1 MHLVFESQLDS
12 ESHRKD
18 DVNQQQDDLVT
29 NDGTFLQ
36 VKSLRSCCNASTQMA
51 MVWSS
56 WRCEKV
62 INLPN
67 FADKWDMCMT
77 LQSCVTGHIWYKVNG
92 NHGGWQC
99 KPSRYRF
106 VRQQVTTLHECT
118 ANQSNHGLQQRSSW
132 PGVLLVAVFGRNFDG
147 HVPRFNT
154 LQSAMNWTMFHSV
167 SVSWRTD

>member
-1 MHLVFESQLDS
+1 
-12 ESHRKD
+12 
-18 DVNQQQDDLVT
+18 
-29 NDGTFLQ
+29 
-36 VKSLRSCCNASTQMA
+36 MA

-56 WRCEKV
+56 WRCKKM

-67 FADKWDMCMT
+67 SADKWDMCMT

-132 PGVLLVAVFGRNFDG
+132 PGVLLVAMFGRNFDG

-154 LQSAMNWTMFHSV
+154 LQSASFTGPCFTLCLSLDEPTRLRMRVALLDV
-167 SVSWRTD
+167 SDIAELLAPRFSCSLVCKWRLCSQLELLGI